1 MKKKMISMVLGMAM
15 VLTLLSGCSMGD
27 EAKATEAAKTS
38 EAADTDAAKET
49 EKASDEMKETV
60 AKAAEEATETET
72 AKTASDT
79 GEKLKVGFCPMDLS
93 NPFFAQMASSAKSAA
108 EENNVELVV
117 TDGQSDSQK
126 QVTALEN
133 FISQGCKA
141 IIVVPVDGESLKT
154 TIEEAEKSGIPVITH
169 TTKVDAASAFI
180 SIDETDMGTT
190 IGSECGKWMKETFGD
205 EEVQYAILN
214 QPTLPQ
220 IINREKGIQAGIAEY
235 APNAKLVTT
244 VAAWLPDM
252 GMEAAETILQAYP
265 DVKAIV
271 GINDSGAL
279 GAYEACSAANIGD
292 QFFIGGVDG
301 TEAGVEK
308 IAAGT
313 IYRASVDIGPVPTG
327 VMMIDYAKKLCNG
340 EEVPKETMVEVKA
353 INKDNAQEYLD
364 AFKEVK

>member
-1 MKKKMISMVLGMAM
+1 MKKKMVGMLLVAAMSIS
-15 VLTLLSGCSMGD
+15 LLAGCSNGD
-27 EAKATEAAKTS
+27 STAKTEAAKTETKATEAVATEDTATEAAKT
-38 EAADTDAAKET
+38 EG
-49 EKASDEMKETV
+49 
-60 AKAAEEATETET
+60 AKADNGET
-72 AKTASDT
+72 
-79 GEKLKVGFCPMDLS
+79 LKVGFCPMDLS
-93 NPFFAQMASSAKSAA
+93 NPFFAQMASSAKAAA

-141 IIVVPVDGESLKT
+141 IIVVPVDGESLKA
-154 TIEEAEKSGIPVITH
+154 TIEEAENSGIPVITH

-190 IGSECGKWMKETFGD
+190 IGAECGQWIKDNFGAD

-279 GAYEACSAANIGD
+279 GAFEACIASNVGD
-292 QFFIGGVDG
+292 KFFIGGVDG

-313 IYRASVDIGPVPTG
+313 IYRGSVDIGPVPTG
-327 VMMIDYAKKLCNG
+327 QMMIDYAKKLVNG

-353 INKDNAQEYLD
+353 INKDNVQSYVD
-364 AFKEVK
+364 AFKALK